1 MKKIIIAALLFA
13 TVAILGSSTSANA
26 QRRDYMTDAEIELV
40 RDAQDIDMR
49 IEVLTKMI
57 DRRFLAAGID
67 SAGWPEPKKG
77 SEKWGDAPT
86 GTRMQ
91 LLSDIRQL
99 LQKAVDDVDDVAEHN
114 DNALT
119 QNKTEGLLFPKAVRA
134 LSTAAQRYRGILL
147 PLSAKITD
155 EKEKGVALAS
165 VELCDEIIEAV
176 GKLPPE
182 VRKAK
187 KN

>member
-1 MKKIIIAALLFA
+1 MNKIVTFALIFSA
-13 TVAILGSSTSANA
+13 FVILGSSTSANA

-40 RDAQDIDMR
+40 RDAQDIDIR

-67 SAGWPEPKKG
+67 SNGWTEPKKG
-77 SEKWGDAPT
+77 SEKWGDAPA
-86 GTRMQ
+86 GTRME
-91 LLSDIRQL
+91 LLTDIRQL

-134 LSTAAQRYRGILL
+134 LAAAAQRYRGVLL
-147 PLSAKITD
+147 PLAAKITD

-165 VELCDEIIEAV
+165 VEMCDEIIEAV

-182 VRKAK
+182 VKKGK